1 MVSTK
6 GCPPNTVNIYD
17 SVYNHIDA
25 TTKGTLAHL
34 LGIPETN
41 LCINMVQVMEQVG
54 GEDCGIFAAV
64 VLTSLAHGQNGPFK
78 FRQVG
83 MRRGAWR
90 KACYV
95 HSIITVT
102 AI

>member
-17 SVYNHIDA
+17 SVYKHIDA

-41 LCINMVQVMEQVG
+41 LCINMAQVMEQVG
-54 GEDCGIFAAV
+54 GEDCGIFAAA
-64 VLTSLAHGQNGPFK
+64 VLTSLAIQVQTGGDETRCMEKGMLCPFS
-78 FRQVG
+78 R
-83 MRRGAWR
+83 
-90 KACYV
+90 
-95 HSIITVT
+95 
-102 AI
+102 